1 MADGISIPGVTDK
14 YKTNDLVE
22 SLMEVE
28 RVPLKREQAQLETY
42 QHQQQA
48 WRDMNSK
55 MSTLRES
62 VKTLYSF
69 ENPFNNKLATSSDE
83 NAVTVEADRNAEY
96 GTFKLDVLQPAGAD
110 RFLSGNIDKG
120 LKIAP
125 GKYTFAVGDRT
136 IEFNWKGGKLNDFV
150 TSLNKH
156 GNNLIKASLIGIS
169 SDKKALV
176 FESLKP
182 GIKNKLILKDQA
194 LELAKTI
201 DMVSPITVEPAA
213 MALSQDTFI
222 TPATLAPNPQ
232 APAEE
237 NPQAPLAES
246 EEAEAEGLAE
256 EASPSP
262 LEQEGLPPLS
272 KDHVALTKNG
282 IFIPARGG
290 VEIPIPEA
298 LKTDGKQVI
307 EFTIDAKQT
316 QDITVAINNR
326 IQHPVLPDPGFIT
339 FKGITVENDQ
349 SDTTLPEAQGG
360 ITSPLNPVEDSNYV
374 FIKNAD
380 GSEIQLPEDSIKI
393 DPETNQM
400 KVSIRLADFPDAQS
414 IVLRNSNTGKE
425 LSLSLPKTWDSS
437 KDLGFTPNHPVSV
450 ANDAQI
456 KYEGITLTRSSNDI
470 DDVVPNV
477 TLHIH
482 DKTDKTATIKIE
494 PDKESAKNALITFVG
509 KYNQVIAEINIL
521 SSNKPEIISELD
533 YLTKEEQEKEME
545 KLGMFS
551 ADFSLTTG
559 KSTMQRII
567 SANYNYNNEA
577 QTQDLITMLN
587 QIGISTNA
595 SGRSSGYNPAQ
606 MRGYLEVDEKK
617 LDAQLENHLD
627 EIKDLFGYDTD
638 GDLIIDNG
646 IGYLLDKQLTSWVQ
660 SGGII
665 STKTS
670 ALDSKIKNSNKKI
683 TNLETKLDAK
693 EAELKQK
700 YANMEGTLNS
710 LESQQNTIKNFS
722 TQNSNNKK

>member
-1 MADGISIPGVTDK
+1 
-14 YKTNDLVE
+14 
-22 SLMEVE
+22 
-28 RVPLKREQAQLETY
+28 
-42 QHQQQA
+42 
-48 WRDMNSK
+48 MNSK

-62 VKTLYSF
+62 VKTLYSY
-69 ENPFNNKLATSSDE
+69 ENPFNNKQATSSDE
-83 NAVTVEADRNAEY
+83 NAVTVDADRNAEY
-96 GTFKLDVLQPAGAD
+96 GTFKLDVLHPAGAD
-110 RFLSGNIDKG
+110 RFLSGNIDKS

-150 TSLNKH
+150 SSLNKH
-156 GNNLIKASLIGIS
+156 GNNLIKATLIGIS

-182 GIKNKLILKDQA
+182 GIKNKLVLKDQA

-201 DMVSPITVEPAA
+201 DMVSPVKVEPAA
-213 MALSQDTFI
+213 MAISQDTF
-222 TPATLAPNPQ
+222 TCPTTFSPKPELEEA
-232 APAEE
+232 E
-237 NPQAPLAES
+237 NPQAPVEANPQAATAEG
-246 EEAEAEGLAE
+246 ENAEAELITE
-256 EASPSP
+256 EETVPSP

-272 KDHVALTKNG
+272 KDNVALTKNG

-316 QDITVAINNR
+316 EDITIAINNR

-349 SDTTLPEAQGG
+349 SDTTLPEPQNGL
-360 ITSPLNPVEDSNYV
+360 TVPLNPVEDANFVY
-374 FIKNAD
+374 IKNTD
-380 GSEIQLPEDSIKI
+380 GSEIQLPEGSIKT

-400 KVSIRLADFPDAQS
+400 KVSIRLADYPDAKS
-414 IVLRNSNTGKE
+414 IILRNSNTGKE
-425 LSLSLPKTWDSS
+425 LAISLPKTWDSS

-456 KYEGITLTRSSNDI
+456 KYEGITLSRSTNDI

-494 PDKESAKNALITFVG
+494 PDTESAKNALITFVG

-521 SSNKPEIISELD
+521 STNKPEIITELD

-551 ADFSLTTG
+551 ADFSLSTG
-559 KSTMQRII
+559 KSTMQRIV
-567 SANYNYNNEA
+567 SGNYNYNNES
-577 QTQDLITMLN
+577 QTPDLITMLN

-595 SGRSSGYNPAQ
+595 SGRSAGYNPSQ

-617 LDAQLENHLD
+617 LDENLESHLD

-670 ALDSKIKNSNKKI
+670 ALDTKIKNSNKKI
-683 TNLETKLDAK
+683 TNLENKLDAK

-700 YANMEGTLNS
+700 YSNMEGTLNS
-710 LESQQNTIKNFS
+710 LESQQNTIKNFA
-722 TQNSNNKK
+722 TQNNNNKK

>member
-42 QHQQQA
+42 QSQQAA

-69 ENPFNNKLATSSDE
+69 ENPFNNKQATSSDE
-83 NAVTVEADRNAEY
+83 NAVTVDADRNAEY
-96 GTFKLDVLQPAGAD
+96 GTFKLDVLRPAAAD

-120 LKIAP
+120 FKIAP
-125 GKYTFAVGDRT
+125 GKYTFVVGDRSV
-136 IEFNWKGGKLNDFV
+136 EFNWKGGKLNDFV

-194 LELAKTI
+194 LELATSI
-201 DMVSPITVEPAA
+201 DMVSPVKVEPTA
-213 MALSQDTFI
+213 MALSQDTF
-222 TPATLAPNPQ
+222 TCPATFAQNPQ
-232 APAEE
+232 APEEE
-237 NPQAPLAES
+237 NPQAPLAEGEDVQNAE
-246 EEAEAEGLAE
+246 EEATL
-256 EASPSP
+256 SP

-290 VEIPIPEA
+290 VEIPIPET
-298 LKTDGKQVI
+298 LKTEGKQVI
-307 EFTIDAKQT
+307 DFTIDVKQT
-316 QDITVAINNR
+316 EDITVAINNR

-360 ITSPLNPVEDSNYV
+360 ITGPLNPVEDSNFV

-400 KVSIRLADFPDAQS
+400 KVSIRLADFPDAKS

-425 LSLSLPKTWDSS
+425 LSLSLPTTWDSS

-456 KYEGITLTRSSNDI
+456 KYEGITLTRSTNDI

-477 TLHIH
+477 TLHLH

-521 SSNKPEIISELD
+521 SSNKPEIVAELD

-559 KSTMQRII
+559 KSTMQRIV

-577 QTQDLITMLN
+577 QTQDIITMLN

-595 SGRSSGYNPAQ
+595 SGRSSGYNPSQ

-617 LDAQLENHLD
+617 LDEHLENHLD
-627 EIKDLFGYDTD
+627 EIKDLFGYDSD

-670 ALDSKIKNSNKKI
+670 ALDAKIKNSNKKI